1 MIILPAIAA
10 GLAAIV
16 KPILISGVGGA
27 IVSGGVAGVGT
38 AVSGVQEYG
47 TFNSEVASVALQSAA
62 EGAAEG
68 ALVGGAFGAVGVVA
82 APIVPA
88 VLQPVLSV
96 VDDATK
102 PALGVVDDAAKPV
115 VDVVRKAAK
124 PVLDAVDNIAGKA
137 LARVGAAA
145 SSIANGVGRTLS
157 APARMVNAAW
167 NGRNFQTLPKDFC
180 INGCLYV
187 MDDAA
192 NAISKIGVTTNPA
205 KRIADVQR
213 QVGSKLNYAGIQ
225 PVDDVFAAESA
236 LHRHFASQ
244 NIRHPNHLQG
254 REWFNLSE
262 LDKASIFAR

>member
-16 KPILISGVGGA
+16 EPILIGIGLGA
-27 IVSGGVAGVGT
+27 LVSGGIAGVGT
-38 AVSGVQEYG
+38 AVSGVQEHG

-68 ALVGGAFGAVGVVA
+68 ALVGGAFGAVSVVA
-82 APIVPA
+82 APIVPV
-88 VLQPVLSV
+88 VLRPV
-96 VDDATK
+96 A
-102 PALGVVDDAAKPV
+102 GVVDDAAKPV

-124 PVLDAVDNIAGKA
+124 PVLDAVDDIAGKA
-137 LARVGAAA
+137 FAQVGAAA
-145 SSIANGVGRTLS
+145 SSIANGVGRTLG
-157 APARMVNAAW
+157 APSRMVNAAW

-192 NAISKIGVTTNPA
+192 NAVSKIGITKRPPQL
-205 KRIADVQR
+205 RIAEVQR
-213 QVGSKLNYAGIQ
+213 QVGSKLNYADVM
-225 PVDDVFAAESA
+225 PVDDMFAAERA
-236 LHRHFASQ
+236 WHQHFASQ

-254 REWFNLSE
+254 REWFNLSGA
-262 LDKASIFAR
+262 DKASIFAR